1 MPETITAIPDFGGI
15 MAESV
20 VNYFSHPQTGLLID
34 SLEECGV
41 ILTGET
47 SVQGQK
53 QPLAGKIFVL
63 TGTLPTLKRSEAQAL
78 IEKAGGK
85 VTSSVSKNTS
95 YLLAGDA
102 AGSKL
107 DKAKELGIP
116 QISEEEFLGMLAEG
130 NDTKEE

>member
-1 MPETITAIPDFGGI
+1 

-63 TGTLPTLKRSEAQAL
+63 TGDASYAETVGS
-78 IEKAGGK
+78 AGVDRKGGRK
-85 VTSSVSKNTS
+85 SDFFGLQKH
-95 YLLAGDA
+95 
-102 AGSKL
+102 KL
-107 DKAKELGIP
+107 SACGRCCRIKIG
-116 QISEEEFLGMLAEG
+116 
-130 NDTKEE
+130 